1 MKKLLIDVTPVI
13 QAFELT
19 TKSALGGKLLGS
31 YKSRFRGKGVEFED
45 YTEYSPGDDSNAID
59 WRASVRSNKVL
70 IKEYTEER
78 SINIFFLIDVS
89 SSMVYT
95 TGKKLKAE
103 YAGELIISLAF
114 LMIKNSDN
122 VGIALF
128 NDKIIKRYAPQRGL
142 TQYYKII
149 NTLLNSQNYGGGCD
163 FSNALKF
170 SFGFVRP
177 KSLIIIVSDFIG
189 MGSNWQDILKINA
202 ERFDI
207 IIFMVRDPADSVLP
221 KTKREVILKDPFS
234 NKTIRLSGKKVGEKY
249 EKYVKQQEE
258 DIKKFFT
265 NLGISFLKL
274 DTGESFAEPVIRFF
288 NERKAILTRKG
299 L

>member
-207 IIFMVRDPADSVLP
+207 ITFMVRDPADSVLP